1 MDGKLMKTY
10 TIDRFEKDLA
20 VLLLRG
26 NEREELLL
34 NRHHLPQE
42 TKEGDLL
49 EICFHPDGSVQ
60 DVKLLQE
67 KTKEIKEK
75 AKKLLEKLQ
84 QKHQ

>member
-1 MDGKLMKTY
+1 MKIY

-34 NRHHLPQE
+34 DRHLLPPE

-49 EICFHPDGSVQ
+49 EISFHPDGAVQ

-67 KTKEIKEK
+67 QTKDIKEK

>member
-1 MDGKLMKTY
+1 MKTY

-34 NRHHLPQE
+34 DRHLLPPE

-49 EICFHPDGSVQ
+49 EISFRPDGSVQ
-60 DVKLLQE
+60 EVILLQE
-67 KTKEIKEK
+67 KTKEMKEK

>member
-1 MDGKLMKTY
+1 MKTY
-10 TIDRFEKDLA
+10 TIDRFEKNLA

-34 NRHHLPQE
+34 DRHLLPPG

-49 EICFHPDGSVQ
+49 EISFRPDGSVQ

-67 KTKEIKEK
+67 QTKDIKEK